1 METIRLPQVTIEQ
14 DNGTETDSALMVLGG
29 WEPSPLWL
37 SELAFR
43 GEVWAVD
50 RGIGL
55 PPRGDHPSASY
66 RRLRQRLR

>member
-43 GEVWAVD
+43 GEVWAST
-50 RGIGL
+50 GG
-55 PPRGDHPSASY
+55 
-66 RRLRQRLR
+66 